1 MGKAKSMIGTWH
13 PKPKVHR
20 ITPHGVRWNPLGS
33 LDFKNIYV
41 LVIEK
46 SKLDSVKNILSE
58 KNCSFSELGMFTS
71 DQIIFESDSNPV
83 LELIVDKAENNYLN
97 SLGKI
102 IQNG

>member
-1 MGKAKSMIGTWH
+1 
-13 PKPKVHR
+13 
-20 ITPHGVRWNPLGS
+20 
-33 LDFKNIYV
+33 
-41 LVIEK
+41 
-46 SKLDSVKNILSE
+46 
-58 KNCSFSELGMFTS
+58 MFTS